1 MHIYIYIH
9 TYVKHC
15 ILKAFSRLHEFVTR
29 VGYLHLISPSRNMCK
44 VEAMDLATMPW
55 SCWSCWSQVTLD
67 FGSPDLRDLGRL
79 VTNVYY
85 HFRDFTTLFRVKNS
99 GFLETFAG
107 KIQVLEKKYILHA
120 PFVFS
125 SVQFSFNNQTESIS
139 FSKDLSG
146 L

>member
-1 MHIYIYIH
+1 
-9 TYVKHC
+9 
-15 ILKAFSRLHEFVTR
+15 
-29 VGYLHLISPSRNMCK
+29 MCK
-44 VEAMDLATMPW
+44 VFQQWISPPCHGHVGAVGV
-55 SCWSCWSQVTLD
+55 QVTLD